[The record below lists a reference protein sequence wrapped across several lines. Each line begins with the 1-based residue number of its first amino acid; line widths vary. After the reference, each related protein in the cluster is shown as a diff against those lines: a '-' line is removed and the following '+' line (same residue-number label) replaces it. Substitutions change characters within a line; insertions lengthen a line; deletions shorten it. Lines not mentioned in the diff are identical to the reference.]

1 MNAMPTLPDN
11 IRDAIQKLDEGL
23 KELYG
28 HRYRGLLLYGSYARG
43 TAWAGSDVD
52 LLMLLEGPVNTVR
65 EILAS
70 EPVVW
75 PLCLESDLVLA
86 VMPADVDAFQ
96 RGEGFF
102 LSIVRDEA
110 IPVAA

>member
-1 MNAMPTLPDN
+1 MNALPHH
-11 IRDAIQKLDEGL
+11 IRDVIQKLDAGL
-23 KELYG
+23 RELYG
-28 HRYRGLLLYGSYARG
+28 DRYRGLLLYGSYARG
-43 TAWAGSDVD
+43 TSWDGSDVD
-52 LLMLLEGPVNTVR
+52 LLMLLDGPVNIVR

-86 VMPADVDAFQ
+86 VMPADYGAFQ
-96 RGEGFF
+96 RGEGLF